1 MQQLAQALIEEQPR
15 INAVLDREV
24 AALPAL
30 VRPVAAHV
38 LGAGGKRLRPLLAIL
53 MARVFGGQSDDIYSL
68 ACAVELFHVAT
79 LLHDDILDCAA
90 IRRGSAA
97 AHTVFG
103 PVPTT
108 LAGDALLAT
117 AAHMVARQ
125 GDARLTAC
133 FAEAIVHTTAGEL
146 AEFTHQGDIA
156 LPHAVYL
163 EIITGKTAWAL
174 RASCELAALRLGA
187 SEEEV
192 AAAAAF
198 GQELGIAFQMVD
210 DALDIAP
217 EKETGKPAGGDLRE
231 RKCTPLS
238 RFYWEGLSPAEA
250 AGFAERFA
258 KGAFSDAELSGI
270 IAKMKEQGLDERTRV
285 LAEEHLARAQQA
297 LSRLP
302 EGPGRDLLALMP
314 EYVRTRNR

>member
-1 MQQLAQALIEEQPR
+1 MQQLAQALFEEQPH

-53 MARVFGGQSDDIYSL
+53 MARVFGARHDDIYSL

-90 IRRGSAA
+90 TRRGAAA
-97 AHTVFG
+97 AHMVFG

-146 AEFTHQGDIA
+146 AEFTHQGTIA

-187 SEEEV
+187 KAPEV

-198 GQELGIAFQMVD
+198 GQELGIAFQIVD

-217 EKETGKPAGGDLRE
+217 EEETGKPAGGDLRE

-238 RFYWEGLSPAEA
+238 RFYWESLSPADAESFAARFA
-250 AGFAERFA
+250 AGSFSEAEVSA
-258 KGAFSDAELSGI
+258 I
-270 IAKMKEQGLDERTRV
+270 IAGMRKQGLVERTRA
-285 LAEEHLARAQQA
+285 LAEEHLAKAQQA
-297 LSRLP
+297 LSLLP